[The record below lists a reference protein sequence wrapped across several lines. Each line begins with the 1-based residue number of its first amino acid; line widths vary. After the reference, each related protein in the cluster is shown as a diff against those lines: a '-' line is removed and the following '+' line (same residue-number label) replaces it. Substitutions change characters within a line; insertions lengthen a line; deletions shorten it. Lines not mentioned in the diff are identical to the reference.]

1 MSLFLLSKMLLVIFY
16 SEVRSVLALSLVN
29 VNNSLAV
36 IVSDVSLGI
45 DSLELEED
53 LVAVLGVV
61 RSVFFKIME
70 LISELGIVM
79 QKILLK

>member
-1 MSLFLLSKMLLVIFY
+1 MLLVIFY

-61 RSVFFKIME
+61 RSVFF
-70 LISELGIVM
+70 
-79 QKILLK
+79 

>member
-61 RSVFFKIME
+61 RSVFF
-70 LISELGIVM
+70 
-79 QKILLK
+79 